1 MSLRDR
7 IHVVK
12 SIVQTLLR
20 GSYARTL
27 DHTLHVSFLASARK
41 APIAATARAKRKSKP
56 RELMRCEY
64 EYGLWLRSTTSHRY
78 VSEVAVKNLG
88 LKWRGTSTY
97 TAIAQ
102 PDESV

>member
-1 MSLRDR
+1 
-7 IHVVK
+7 
-12 SIVQTLLR
+12 
-20 GSYARTL
+20 
-27 DHTLHVSFLASARK
+27 
-41 APIAATARAKRKSKP
+41 
-56 RELMRCEY
+56 LMRCEY